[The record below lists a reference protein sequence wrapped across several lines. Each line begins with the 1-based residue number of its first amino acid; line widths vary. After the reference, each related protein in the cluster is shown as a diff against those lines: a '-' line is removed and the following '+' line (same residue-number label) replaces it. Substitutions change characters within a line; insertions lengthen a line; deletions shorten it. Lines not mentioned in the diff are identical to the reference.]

1 MRKTI
6 VVAFV
11 AFAVPLTA
19 FVPMAGACPA
29 AKRPAVSQTSL
40 TAQRALRC
48 LINHARKHRRLPR
61 LRGDYYLAVAA
72 QGHSDAMASQNF
84 FGHDGMD
91 GTPVSRVRAA
101 GYLASARGTWSV
113 GENLGFGT
121 GRLGSPMAIFRS
133 WMRSPEHRSIILMRG
148 WRQLGVGLSH
158 GSPIGSD
165 GPDMGTYTVD
175 FGHR

>member
-6 VVAFV
+6 VVGAI
-11 AFAVPLTA
+11 AFAVSLTA
-19 FVPMAGACPA
+19 FVPTAGACPA
-29 AKRPAVSQTSL
+29 VKQSAASQTNL

-48 LINHARKHRRLPR
+48 LINHTRKRRHLPR
-61 LRGDYYLAVAA
+61 LRGDYYLTVAA

-84 FGHDGMD
+84 FAHDGMD
-91 GTPVSRVRAA
+91 GTPVTRVRAA
-101 GYLASARGTWSV
+101 GYLASARGNWSV

-133 WMRSPEHRSIILMRG
+133 WMRSPEHRSIIFMRG

-158 GSPIGSD
+158 GSPVGAD
-165 GPDMGTYTVD
+165 GLNMGTYTVD